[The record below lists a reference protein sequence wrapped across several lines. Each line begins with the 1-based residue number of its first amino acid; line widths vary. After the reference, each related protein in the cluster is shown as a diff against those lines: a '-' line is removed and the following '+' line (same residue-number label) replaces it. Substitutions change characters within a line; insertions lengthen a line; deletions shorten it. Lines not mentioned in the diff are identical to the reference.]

1 MIRFYPYLRRFSLLF
16 ILLFLL
22 NRLCAQQQIISD
34 LKTELKTAK
43 DSIAYVDI
51 LNRLTSIYQAGQ
63 LDSCGVYAD
72 EAVKVASRQHYTA
85 GLTVALRNMGS
96 YYAFKPNRYLSY
108 LFYNESLLSARESG
122 DSASVVLNL
131 MNIAIYQN
139 YLGYKAAGM
148 AMLDTAMAKCRT
160 LKNDSLYGLL
170 LANYYVLHAADT
182 SAAIKKASSEALHQ
196 AAVTA
201 MRYNSQREIFYT
213 RLLEA
218 NELIQQGKLKESMA
232 MLQDVVENAGDHELN
247 YLGLYGAIQLAEYK
261 SALQQPDSMIYFRK
275 GLDYAIKG
283 GYLGLMKATVMKL
296 YDHSEKAGDHAAAN
310 YYTGL
315 LVHILNQEEEVK
327 TSGTSIFLDIAAN
340 DRLLDSMKL
349 QHMYQR
355 SLLEKKSTETI
366 YWRYLSIFLLVVL
379 LLLSSLLLHLFQAY
393 RMSRNNARRLA
404 FLQKE
409 LNARTEQL
417 KINDDFKN
425 KLISLIAHDFRSP
438 LNNIISI
445 SSFVEEDT
453 ISLEDA
459 TGMIVKV
466 DARAKNTLQVFDGIL
481 RWMHTQLS
489 GFTYQ
494 PEPFVVKDLI
504 ATTVETLQ
512 PILAEKNLQVII
524 SPEAT
529 TAVLAD
535 YEMLQFVNR
544 NLLHNATKFSEK
556 NQSITVTVTRN
567 DTMVTVAFSDE
578 GAGIDPAVLPGLFSA
593 AQTMTAKGRKGKGA
607 GIALIICKDFIEKMN
622 GEIWAENNP
631 VKGATFCYSL
641 PAAKREA

>member
-1 MIRFYPYLRRFSLLF
+1 MIRFYPYLRN
-16 ILLFLL
+16 FLL
-22 NRLCAQQQIISD
+22 LLVLLLLLKDLRGQQPVIAGV
-34 LKTELKTAK
+34 KAELETTT

-51 LNRLTSIYQAGQ
+51 LNRLATLYQACQ

-96 YYAFKPNRYLSY
+96 FYAFKPNRYLSY

-122 DSASVVLNL
+122 DSASVALNL
-131 MNIAIYQN
+131 MNIGIYQN
-139 YLGYKAAGM
+139 YLGYMAQGKAM
-148 AMLDTAMAKCRT
+148 MDTAMARGQA
-160 LKNDSLYGLL
+160 LKNDSIYGLL
-170 LANYYVLHAADT
+170 LANYYVIHAADT
-182 SAAIKKASSEALHQ
+182 TPEARKQAAEALHQ
-196 AAVTA
+196 AAITA
-201 MRYNSQREIFYT
+201 MRYNNQREILYT
-213 RLLEA
+213 RLLQA
-218 NELIQQGKLKESMA
+218 NEQVQLGKVKESMA
-232 MLQDVVENAGDHELN
+232 MLQETLQNAEEQGLY
-247 YLGLYGAIQLAEYK
+247 YLCLYGAIQLAGYK
-261 SALQQPDSMIYFRK
+261 SAFHQADSMTYFRK

-283 GYLGLMKATVMKL
+283 GYLGLMKPTVMKL
-296 YDHSEKAGDHAAAN
+296 YEHSEKAGDHAAAN

-315 LVHILNQEEEVK
+315 LARILNQEEEVK
-327 TSGTSIFLDIAAN
+327 TAGTSIFMDISAN
-340 DRLLDSMKL
+340 DHKLDSMKL

-355 SLLEKKSTETI
+355 SVLEKKSTETI

-393 RMSRNNARRLA
+393 RMSRSNARRLA

-417 KINDDFKN
+417 RINDDFKN

-438 LNNIISI
+438 LNNIVSI

-494 PEPFVVKDLI
+494 PEPFVVKDMVAI
-504 ATTVETLQ
+504 TAETLQ
-512 PILAEKNLQVII
+512 PILAEKQLQVVI
-524 SPEAT
+524 SPDADA
-529 TAVLAD
+529 AVMAD

-556 NQSITVTVTRN
+556 GQAITVTVTRN
-567 DTMVTVAFSDE
+567 KTMVTVAFSDE
-578 GAGIDPAVLPGLFSA
+578 GTGIDPAVLPGLFSVG
-593 AQTMTAKGRKGKGA
+593 QTMTAKGRKGKGA

-641 PAAKREA
+641 PAAKTEA